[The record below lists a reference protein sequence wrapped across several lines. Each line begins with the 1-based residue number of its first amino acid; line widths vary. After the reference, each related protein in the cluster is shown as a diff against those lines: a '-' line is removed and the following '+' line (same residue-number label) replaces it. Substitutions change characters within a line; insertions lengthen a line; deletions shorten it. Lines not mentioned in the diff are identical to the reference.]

1 VSALAANDLIRRLAI
16 FGALNLL
23 ILSLILVSVSG
34 NGNDIFLGFILG
46 FGFLLLFFGT
56 IVIIGFFQTKDGYD
70 VRLANLEQ
78 FLSVIFLTV
87 GLITNNSWI
96 FCYGN
101 ISHHPGLIASIT
113 W

>member
-1 VSALAANDLIRRLAI
+1 MSALAANDLIRRLAI

-56 IVIIGFFQTKDGYD
+56 IVI
-70 VRLANLEQ
+70 
-78 FLSVIFLTV
+78 
-87 GLITNNSWI
+87 
-96 FCYGN
+96 GN
-101 ISHHPGLIASIT
+101 QIQE
-113 W
+113 